1 VRISQKLA
9 KEERALGRA
18 TRLCGL
24 RTAGYL
30 MGTVTIP
37 NTWRGLATDS
47 LPCQRDRRRYLTRR
61 ARPASSTDQHTQ
73 STSTPTTRGGVET
86 AVHGAKLSGSSQSKG
101 PGARQ
106 GGGQGVAGS
115 GARRRVHGA
124 TTAPARSTARL
135 AAWQRA
141 SPPPS
146 EPRSRREPASGTRGR
161 RGRSPARLGRC
172 ARPPRPGLPGRTAVP
187 RRPPPFSRRPPPAAR
202 RFHTNPGGRRGGG
215 GEDGRGTCPHPGQRQ
230 RGAPPNSR
238 LRGPARVR
246 PVGRVRVGEGRFQG
260 RAGRRGG
267 GGPAGRVPAGGGGT
281 PGGKTSCACARSGGY
296 QEAGRG
302 EEGRGGAGGAGW
314 GGVGKGLHSGVGN
327 RRCAPLP
334 LGSCGSWA
342 SVNVL
347 AR

>member
-1 VRISQKLA
+1 MRISQKLA
-9 KEERALGRA
+9 KGERALGRA

-24 RTAGYL
+24 RTAGHL

-37 NTWRGLATDS
+37 NTWRGLATDN

-61 ARPASSTDQHTQ
+61 ASPASSTDQHTH
-73 STSTPTTRGGVET
+73 STSTPTTRGGVKT
-86 AVHGAKLSGSSQSKG
+86 AIQGAKLSASSQSKD
-101 PGARQ
+101 PRARQ

-115 GARRRVHGA
+115 GVRPGVHGA
-124 TTAPARSTARL
+124 ATALARSTARL
-135 AAWQRA
+135 AAWERA
-141 SPPPS
+141 SPPPG

-172 ARPPRPGLPGRTAVP
+172 ARPPRPRLPGRTAVP
-187 RRPPPFSRRPPPAAR
+187 RRPPPAAR

-215 GEDGRGTCPHPGQRQ
+215 GEDGWGTCPHPGQRQ

-238 LRGPARVR
+238 LGRPARVR

-260 RAGRRGG
+260 RAGRDREG
-267 GGPAGRVPAGGGGT
+267 ARRVPAGGGT
-281 PGGKTSCACARSGGY
+281 TRLAGGRHAWR
-296 QEAGRG
+296 EDRLRVR
-302 EEGRGGAGGAGW
+302 EGVVSRGGARWDGT
-314 GGVGKGLHSGVGN
+314 GKGLHSGVGN
-327 RRCAPLP
+327 GRSEPVP
-334 LGSCGSWA
+334 LGACGPRA

>member
-267 GGPAGRVPAGGGGT
+267 GGPRGACPPAGAARLEGRQAARAQGRVGTKRRGG
-281 PGGKTSCACARSGGY
+281 AR
-296 QEAGRG
+296 
-302 EEGRGGAGGAGW
+302 RGGAGRAGQGGAE
-314 GGVGKGLHSGVGN
+314 
-327 RRCAPLP
+327 
-334 LGSCGSWA
+334 
-342 SVNVL
+342 
-347 AR
+347 